1 MKMKMKMLVLCALA
15 ASVVWG
21 AGCDQRSSRNSST
34 DWGSVVNVSGGGATV
49 SSETRLAGEWRMTQ
63 DSWNAEVAGR
73 YAGAPEIFF
82 PEIMYAVDEPVNV
95 VVGRDLTLGLESLG
109 AYSVEGDVCEFAWTH
124 SNRPGLLAGFGYARV
139 HWQSDYL
146 MGLES
151 VTRPGVIRWYNRVS
165 Y

>member
-1 MKMKMKMLVLCALA
+1 MLVLCALA

-49 SSETRLAGEWRMTQ
+49 SNEARLAGEWRMTQ

-109 AYSVEGDVCEFAWTH
+109 AYSVEGDVCEYVWTH
-124 SNRPGLLAGFGYARV
+124 SNRPGLLVNTSYDKIYWNGDNV
-139 HWQSDYL
+139 L
-146 MGLES
+146 GLGS
-151 VTRPGVIRWYNRVS
+151 VMRPGVISWYNRVS

>member
-1 MKMKMKMLVLCALA
+1 MLVLCALA

-49 SSETRLAGEWRMTQ
+49 SNETRLAGEWRMTQ

-109 AYSVEGDVCEFAWTH
+109 AYSVEGDVCEYVWTH
-124 SNRPGLLAGFGYARV
+124 SNRPGLLVNTSYDKIYWNGDNV
-139 HWQSDYL
+139 L
-146 MGLES
+146 GLGS
-151 VTRPGVIRWYNRVS
+151 VMRPGVIRWYNRVS